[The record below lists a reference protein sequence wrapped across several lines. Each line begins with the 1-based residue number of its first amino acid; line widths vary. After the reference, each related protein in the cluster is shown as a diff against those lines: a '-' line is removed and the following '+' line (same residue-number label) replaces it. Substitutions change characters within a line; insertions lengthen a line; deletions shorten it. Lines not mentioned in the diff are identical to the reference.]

1 MAGVKHGH
9 DGTWDARRVIRTI
22 VEGEPG
28 IFPEPVARIMRGIGG
43 LFRRK
48 PEAEGATG
56 GATGDAVADPTDAAA
71 PDRPTDGVGP
81 DDRSGQSGDST

>member
-1 MAGVKHGH
+1 MLRHV
-9 DGTWDARRVIRTI
+9 

-48 PEAEGATG
+48 PEPGREAEPAE
-56 GATGDAVADPTDAAA
+56 APAD
-71 PDRPTDGVGP
+71 P
-81 DDRSGQSGDST
+81 DDRSDPDDQSGAAR